1 MEELATIQ
9 SKIYEIRGQRVM
21 LDRDLA
27 ELYGVTT
34 GNLNKAVKRNI
45 ERFPERFM
53 FQLTEQEFL
62 IFQNGTSSWG
72 GTRKRPYA
80 FTEQGV
86 SMLSAVLRSPTA
98 IQVSI
103 RIMDAFVAMRN
114 YIMTTSTMTAEL
126 SEIRAKLTL
135 LERADEDNA
144 EAVND
149 LSEDM
154 RKELDNIYGSERELL
169 RGPGSLFGLADRFL
183 KEPQRAPRM
192 YIACGTEDFLFEAN
206 EHFFARFGKE
216 LPIEYH
222 TEPGSH
228 TWDHTYITKLS
239 QEGLFANLNRLD
251 DTLQSIAGVRT
262 VTMRP
267 PGGFVSDNAKQN
279 LAKKGVPAILWSI
292 DTLDWKTKNAQNT
305 INVVLSSVKDGDI
318 ILMHDL
324 YGTSADAAV
333 VLIPELKKRG
343 YQLVTV
349 SEMASLRGG
358 MTPGQVYHSF
368 RP

>member
-1 MEELATIQ
+1 MEELTTIQ

-21 LDRDLA
+21 IDRDLA

-98 IQVSI
+98 TQVSI

-154 RKELDNIYGSERELL
+154 RKELDNIYE
-169 RGPGSLFGLADRFL
+169 A
-183 KEPQRAPRM
+183 
-192 YIACGTEDFLFEAN
+192 IAAL
-206 EHFFARFGKE
+206 
-216 LPIEYH
+216 
-222 TEPGSH
+222 
-228 TWDHTYITKLS
+228 
-239 QEGLFANLNRLD
+239 
-251 DTLQSIAGVRT
+251 
-262 VTMRP
+262 
-267 PGGFVSDNAKQN
+267 
-279 LAKKGVPAILWSI
+279 
-292 DTLDWKTKNAQNT
+292 
-305 INVVLSSVKDGDI
+305 SVK
-318 ILMHDL
+318 
-324 YGTSADAAV
+324 V
-333 VLIPELKKRG
+333 PEARK
-343 YQLVTV
+343 Q
-349 SEMASLRGG
+349 
-358 MTPGQVYHSF
+358 P
-368 RP
+368 RPIGFKLPKEEK